1 MGPCLPNKQSGINR
15 LLRHLLHL
23 DRAHAEVIVEL
34 ALEGVTL
41 GKHFLRHLRHLVP
54 VCLPKFLYLR
64 MKKKEHAHMFPN
76 VALRRIL
83 YANLA
88 RETVF

>member
-1 MGPCLPNKQSGINR
+1 MGPCFLNKQSGINR

-23 DRAHAEVIVEL
+23 DRAHAEVIIEL
-34 ALEGVTL
+34 ALEGVAL
-41 GKHFLRHLRHLVP
+41 GKHFLRHLRHLVA
-54 VCLPKFLYLR
+54 VCLPKFLYLH
-64 MKKKEHAHMFPN
+64 MKKEEHAHMFPN

-88 RETVF
+88 RETVL